1 MNTFLVI
8 GPYSY
13 LAGAIALD
21 FGGKHGSATSSG
33 IIDGVGYL
41 GGVLAGDSMARIS
54 VRFGWSGA
62 FLALAGTALLSSA
75 AAAVFLISQRRR
87 EDYAYQR

>member
-1 MNTFLVI
+1 VI

-41 GGVLAGDSMARIS
+41 GGILAGESMARIS